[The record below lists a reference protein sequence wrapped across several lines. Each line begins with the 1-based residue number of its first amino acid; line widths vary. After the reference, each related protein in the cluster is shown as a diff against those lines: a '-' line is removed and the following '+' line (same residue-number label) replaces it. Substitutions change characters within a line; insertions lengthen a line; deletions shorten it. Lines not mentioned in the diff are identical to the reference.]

1 MKKNKK
7 SIIEKIYNNYAV
19 TIKEKVVMKIM
30 LFLFMVCIISCT
42 DGNDNAINL
51 SIIGDENEWKLNGLS
66 PLDEDRW
73 GLNGPSP
80 LMGGFYFKDHIAL
93 YWGRIPDATGY
104 IISYGNSTDYEYSME
119 TSEPRVIIPGID
131 TKKTWYTAMQAKRGT
146 ATSPILVRHSFP
158 ASNEPSPLQL
168 FSSSEL
174 AEKKLA
180 WEALKIT
187 KYRTENRIEIP
198 LLHRGSLF
206 KSFYN
211 LTVIPKSEPELSVV
225 EEIGKFDGD
234 ISNHPFFQLYGKTI
248 DELFVYIDACV
259 AAYGTNTSFFIQYEE
274 TYHYPIHFSV
284 SFLSAAPG
292 GGQPTFDIT
301 AFNVLE

>member
-51 SIIGDENEWKLNGLS
+51 SIEDEWV
-66 PLDEDRW
+66 
-73 GLNGPSP
+73 LNGPSS
-80 LMGGFYFKDHIAL
+80 LIGGFYFKDHIAL

-131 TKKTWYTAMQAKRGT
+131 TQKTWYTAMQAKRGT

-158 ASNEPSPLQL
+158 ALNEPSQLQL

-225 EEIGKFDGD
+225 EEIGKSDDND